1 MAPYRSREEL
11 SALNEIAP
19 DFAKHI
25 AARPVN
31 IPDWSEGINATRII
45 RAQHLASL
53 HHLLPIPAAIPDLV
67 SEKDVHVS
75 ADDGY
80 QIRVRVYAPTKPT
93 EKAYPVIVLYHE
105 GGWCFGDLTDEQMNA
120 RMFVRDIGAVCLN
133 VEYRLAPENQFPIGI
148 NDCYKALKAVATR
161 PGMFHELVDPKLG
174 LVLGGSSAGGNISAV
189 LAQCARNDSLSPPV
203 TRQWLSCPFLIVS
216 EMVPEKY
223 KAEYLSEFENADDPV
238 LGKMTTEVE
247 GGECFLVVLLLS
259 RPLLMR
265 ILERAC
271 ENDRGLK
278 PR

>member
-1 MAPYRSREEL
+1 MAPLRSREEL
-11 SALNEIAP
+11 MALNQIAP

-31 IPDWSEGINATRII
+31 IPDWSEGIHATRTI

-67 SEKDVHVS
+67 TEKDVFIS

-93 EKAYPVIVLYHE
+93 KKAYSVVVLYHE

-133 VEYRLAPENQFPIGI
+133 VEYRLAPENQFPAGI
-148 NDCYKALKAVATR
+148 NDCYTVLKAVAKD
-161 PGMFHELVDPKLG
+161 PELFHGLADPKLG
-174 LVLGGSSAGGNISAV
+174 LVVGGSSAGGNISAV
-189 LAQCARNDSLSPPV
+189 LAQRARNDSLNPPV
-203 TRQWLSCPFLIVS
+203 TGQWLSSPFLVVT

-223 KAEYLSEFENADDPV
+223 KAEYLSEYENQDDPV
-238 LGKMTTEVE
+238 LGKLTPETE
-247 GGECFLVVLLLS
+247 GG
-259 RPLLMR
+259 
-265 ILERAC
+265 
-271 ENDRGLK
+271 K
-278 PR
+278 